1 MISASST
8 SKARRHVEA
17 RPWERLAPRA
27 STWTSRSGRGSRTC
41 AQLFR
46 NGLATVI
53 PLFPGHREMLDLQ
66 QARMAEPPAGTML
79 IELLDG
85 ERGVPALRMITP
97 QGWTEPDRR
106 QTLIANLVPLPATLR
121 SAAPILAA
129 PLR

>member
-1 MISASST
+1 
-8 SKARRHVEA
+8 
-17 RPWERLAPRA
+17 
-27 STWTSRSGRGSRTC
+27 
-41 AQLFR
+41 
-46 NGLATVI
+46 
-53 PLFPGHREMLDLQ
+53 
-66 QARMAEPPAGTML
+66 MAEPPAGTML

-129 PLR
+129 PLRASSYRRLDATKVCHRR